1 MRTPRLPYLAA
12 FLIILFFFF
21 LGGCQA
27 ASSDSAGSTQS
38 KPRQMTTT
46 TAGLP
51 IPPESLAVPYC
62 PECEMKFPPHL
73 ITDTLTY
80 AGKLYGFCSPECKAS
95 FAKRMGLPTQ

>member
-12 FLIILFFFF
+12 FLITLFF
-21 LGGCQA
+21 LGGCQT

-38 KPRQMTTT
+38 KPRQMTTAT
-46 TAGLP
+46 SGLP

>member
-12 FLIILFFFF
+12 FLVTLFF
-21 LGGCQA
+21 LGGCQT

-38 KPRQMTTT
+38 ESRQMTTA

-62 PECEMKFPPHL
+62 PECEMKFPPHP
-73 ITDTLTY
+73 IMDTLTY